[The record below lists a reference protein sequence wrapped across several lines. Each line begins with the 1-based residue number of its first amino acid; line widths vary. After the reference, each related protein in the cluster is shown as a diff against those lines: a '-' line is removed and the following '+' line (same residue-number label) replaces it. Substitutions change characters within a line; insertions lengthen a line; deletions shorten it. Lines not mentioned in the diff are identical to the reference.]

1 VNESLHQPPGS
12 CGECVM
18 CCEWLDIE
26 TEGLSKKAGV
36 LCQHCH
42 GGGCGI
48 YETRPVLCRTFFC
61 GWRLVQQLGDDWRPD
76 KSGVMILLVTKDV
89 PRQYSGAETGFN
101 FVVLGGDAAVLRH
114 GFAEYL
120 SLLVS
125 RQVAVY
131 LSADSPKT
139 LINDYLA
146 PLAAANDI
154 DGVRQMLLHIYHLH
168 LEARAKGLA
177 AKPVS

>member
-1 VNESLHQPPGS
+1 MSEFFEPEGS

-61 GWRLVQQLGDDWRPD
+61 GWRLIPKLGDDWRPD
-76 KSGVMILLVTKDV
+76 RSGVMILLVKD
-89 PRQYSGAETGFN
+89 PPKQYSGAQTGFN
-101 FVVLGGDAAVLRH
+101 FVVLGGEAAILRP
-114 GFAEYL
+114 GFADYV

-139 LINDYLA
+139 LINEYLA
-146 PLAAANDI
+146 PLIAAKDMA
-154 DGVRQMLLHIYHLH
+154 GVVQMLLHIYRLH
-168 LEARAKGLA
+168 LEAREAGMTG
-177 AKPVS
+177 KPAP